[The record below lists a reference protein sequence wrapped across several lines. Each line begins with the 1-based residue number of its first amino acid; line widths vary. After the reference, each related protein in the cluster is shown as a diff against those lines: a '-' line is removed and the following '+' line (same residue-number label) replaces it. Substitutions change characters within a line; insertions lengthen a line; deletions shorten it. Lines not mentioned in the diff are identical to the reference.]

1 MTKKSVLFDGKIKFE
16 DQKAAFYG
24 SCMYSNVVRSI

>member
-1 MTKKSVLFDGKIKFE
+1 LTGKIKFE
-16 DQKAAFYG
+16 DQKTAFYG